1 MNCEIIKIDD
11 STWRIE
17 NDGVRFFLLTGS
29 ERALMIDSGMTAKN
43 VRELA
48 RTLTDL
54 PLELINTHADRD
66 HTGANGE
73 FERVMMHPAE
83 YVNYAAK
90 SADPANVVPVW
101 DGDAIDLGG
110 RVLRVVTLP
119 GHTPGSI
126 TLLDEERRCLY
137 GGDPIQDG
145 NIFMFGEMRSLTAYY
160 FSLQKAQKLVD
171 DGYIDR
177 VYPSHGTCPVPAG
190 IIRQLIDGTA
200 RVLAGEVAPTAAEL
214 FGNKI
219 SVCDIGAAKLLC
231 PPTGA

>member
-29 ERALMIDSGMTAKN
+29 ERALMIDSGMTAEN
-43 VRELA
+43 VRGLA

-90 SADPANVVPVW
+90 SAEPANVVPVW
-101 DGDAIDLGG
+101 DGDVIDLGG

-119 GHTPGSI
+119 GHTPGSL
-126 TLLDEERRCLY
+126 TLLDGERRCLY

-145 NIFMFGEMRSLTAYY
+145 NIFMFGEHRSMTLYLQ
-160 FSLQKAQKLVD
+160 SLSRLWKNYREEFDL
-171 DGYIDR
+171 
-177 VYPSHGTCPVPAG
+177 VYPSHGSFPVSKD
-190 IIRQLIDGTA
+190 IIPQLIDA
-200 RVLAGEVAPTAAEL
+200 AKSVLAGTAPGERKEFMGREITVRS
-214 FGNKI
+214 FGFA
-219 SVCDIGAAKLLC
+219 GFLC
-231 PPTGA
+231 E